1 MGYCVPEHR
10 TWRNR
15 AMNKLLILCICLTAT
30 GCSLLFPRTAGDELA
45 HFEHQALALGS
56 QVPNLTFTNLAG
68 EPVALRSLLD
78 GRPLVVQ
85 LGSYSCPVFRYR
97 RFDMEPIHR
106 KFANQVAFVV
116 LYTQEAHPA
125 GTPSP
130 YRPDSD
136 KDWVPLVNR
145 LARVDVTANRTLEER
160 LQRANSSQHAMY
172 SEALY
177 LVDDMQNSGWRTFG
191 QAPSAAFVFD
201 REGHLVTRQVW
212 VQPREIE
219 RKLEGL
225 VGDDR

>member
-1 MGYCVPEHR
+1 MK
-10 TWRNR
+10 
-15 AMNKLLILCICLTAT
+15 KLLFLAICFTAT
-30 GCSLLFPRTAGDELA
+30 GCSLLFPRTAGDALA
-45 HFEHQALALGS
+45 HFERQALAVGS
-56 QVPNLTFTNLAG
+56 QVPDLTLTNLAG

-106 KFANQVAFVV
+106 RFANQVSFVV

-130 YRPDSD
+130 YRPESD

-145 LARVDVTANRTLEER
+145 LARVDVTANSTLEER
-160 LQRANSSQHAMY
+160 LQRAKSSQHAMY

-177 LVDDMQNSGWRTFG
+177 LVDDMQNTGWRSFG

-201 REGHLVTRQVW
+201 REGRLVTRQVR
-212 VQPREIE
+212 VQPREIA
-219 RKLEGL
+219 RRLEGL
-225 VGDDR
+225 VGGGR